1 MEEEHS
7 VVLFGSTFI
16 VVVFTGHQVSVCP
29 QERGA
34 RETKHKGRMRRH
46 IVGRERLIGKKSP
59 AGEPH

>member
-7 VVLFGSTFI
+7 VDLFGTTFI

-34 RETKHKGRMRRH
+34 RETKQGEDETAHSW
-46 IVGRERLIGKKSP
+46 ERKTYRKKITCW
-59 AGEPH
+59 